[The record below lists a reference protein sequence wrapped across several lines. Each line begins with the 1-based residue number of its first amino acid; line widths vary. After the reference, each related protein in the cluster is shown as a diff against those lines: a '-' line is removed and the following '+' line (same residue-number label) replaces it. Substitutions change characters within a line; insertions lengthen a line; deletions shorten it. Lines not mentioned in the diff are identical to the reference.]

1 MTTDIVL
8 IEDNAND
15 AELLL
20 LAVRKAG
27 LSLNIKTL
35 RDGAEALAYLTPDGT
50 ALTRTPIRLVL
61 LDLKL
66 PKLNGFQVLEELR
79 GHASFEQVP
88 IVVFTSSAVESD
100 ILKAYKLGANSY
112 IVKPIDYVEHSK
124 TVTQT
129 IRYWTEINV
138 IN

>member
-1 MTTDIVL
+1 MTDIVL

-27 LSLNIKTL
+27 LAFNIKTL
-35 RDGAEALAYLTPDGT
+35 RDGAEALQYLSPDT
-50 ALTRTPIRLVL
+50 VSPAITSIRLIL

-79 GHASFEQVP
+79 RDAQFERIP

-100 ILKAYKLGANSY
+100 VHKAYKLGANSY

>member
-1 MTTDIVL
+1 MMTDIVL

-15 AELLL
+15 AELLI
-20 LAVRKAG
+20 LAVRKAK
-27 LSLNIKTL
+27 LAINITTL
-35 RDGAEALAYLTPDGT
+35 RDGAEALSYLMPDV
-50 ALTRTPIRLVL
+50 ALPARATIRLIL

-79 GHASFEQVP
+79 TDASFDRIPV
-88 IVVFTSSAVESD
+88 VVFTSSAVESD
-100 ILKAYKLGANSY
+100 VHKAYKLGANSY

>member
-1 MTTDIVL
+1 MITDIVL

-20 LAVRKAG
+20 LAVRKAK
-27 LSLNIKTL
+27 LVLNIKTL
-35 RDGAEALAYLTPDGT
+35 RDGAEALSYLQCRENSFDAS
-50 ALTRTPIRLVL
+50 ALRLIL

-79 GHASFEQVP
+79 KNDNFERVP

-100 ILKAYKLGANSY
+100 IHKAYQLGANSY

-129 IRYWTEINV
+129 IRYWSEINV
-138 IN
+138 TT

>member
-1 MTTDIVL
+1 MMTDIVL

-27 LSLNIKTL
+27 LALNIKTL
-35 RDGAEALAYLTPDGT
+35 RDGAEALKYLNPDT
-50 ALTRTPIRLVL
+50 ALPALTSIRLIL

-79 GHASFEQVP
+79 RNAQFERIP

-100 ILKAYKLGANSY
+100 VHKAYKLGANSY